1 MTTEYNEG
9 FAEGFKAGWEA
20 AQKQMMP
27 PPPPPAPSNPYE
39 YPITSHDLGW
49 GRPTVGRPD
58 ILDPRQYPRTTPADV
73 NPWTAHTRGAGA
85 MTEDERS
92 HFEQQVTGLNL
103 HTTTPEYDEED
114 RRMHGTTR
122 VY

>member
-1 MTTEYNEG
+1 MTTEYSEG

-20 AQKQMMP
+20 AQKQLLP
-27 PPPPPAPSNPYE
+27 PPVNPYE
-39 YPITSHDLGW
+39 YQPTNPVTSHDLGW
-49 GRPTVGRPD
+49 GRPTVGRPV
-58 ILDPRQYPRTTPADV
+58 LRDPRLNVAVDAPDV
-73 NPWTAHTRGAGA
+73 NPWTAHNGGRGI
-85 MTEDERS
+85 MTEHEQE
-92 HFEQQVTGLNL
+92 HFEGQITGLNL